1 MTLKKTICSDKAIQ
15 STKTMILKKVY
26 VGKRRVISPN
36 ITLYPVWTGQ
46 SWASELSLVCTLS
59 GFYPD
64 KVSVEWLL
72 DGRVPET
79 SPVQNKLQSVAE
91 VGKTFTLNSKI
102 QLKIEEWKKGPN
114 VQCKSKYGHGKE
126 TWSYSWLPN

>member
-1 MTLKKTICSDKAIQ
+1 ME
-15 STKTMILKKVY
+15 
-26 VGKRRVISPN
+26 RVISPN

-126 TWSYSWLPN
+126 ETRNISICDSKYKYLVSQRT